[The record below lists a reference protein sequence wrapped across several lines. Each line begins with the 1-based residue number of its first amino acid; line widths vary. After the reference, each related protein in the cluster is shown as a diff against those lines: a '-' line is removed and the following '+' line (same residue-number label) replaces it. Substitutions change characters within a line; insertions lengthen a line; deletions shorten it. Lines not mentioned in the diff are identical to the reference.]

1 VKTDKGIGRST
12 LQELCILH
20 VTPYSGDAWA
30 YGGIPRLSHAMAR
43 SLAGRGHRVTICTT
57 DACDAEHRLPPPDG
71 GSRFGAWR
79 PVRASERITVRVFPN
94 VSNRLAY
101 HQQAFAPIGMR
112 RFLRKHAGSF
122 DVAHLHAC
130 RNLPGVLAARSLR
143 TAGVPYVLAPNGTAP
158 RIERRR
164 LAKQLFDLAGG
175 NDVPRHAHRV
185 LAVTEAERQQLH
197 AIGVDDDRIRLIAN
211 PIDLDEFSTPPAPGA
226 FKARHGLSGPLVVY
240 LGKITPRKRV
250 ETLVRAFAQLLP
262 ATATLVIAGNDMGAA
277 ASARAAAEAAGVTD
291 RTRFVGLLQGAER
304 LELLADA
311 DVVVYPSE
319 HEIFGLVPLE
329 SLLMGTPVVVSDD
342 SGCGE
347 VVGRVGG
354 GLVVPG
360 REAEIAHA
368 IDTVLNHPAQWRA
381 AARAAAVEVRA
392 RFGADTIGAR
402 LEELYGEVMRTPCP
416 H

>member
-1 VKTDKGIGRST
+1 M
-12 LQELCILH
+12 QELCILH

-30 YGGIPRLSHAMAR
+30 YGGIPRLSHAMVR

-57 DACDAEHRLPPPDG
+57 DACDAEHRLPPHAIGSGFG

-79 PVRASERITVRVFPN
+79 PVEAAERITVRVFPN

-112 RFLRKHAGSF
+112 RFLRKYARSF

-130 RNLPGVLAARSLR
+130 RNVPGVLAARWLR
-143 TAGVPYVLAPNGTAP
+143 KAGVPYVLAPNGTAP
-158 RIERRR
+158 LIERRR
-164 LAKQLFDLAGG
+164 LAKQLFDLAWG
-175 NDVPRHAHRV
+175 NDVTRHAHRV

-197 AIGVDDDRIRLIAN
+197 EAGVDDDRIRLVAN

-226 FKARHGLSGPLVVY
+226 FRARHGLTGPLVVY

-250 ETLVRAFAQLLP
+250 DMLVRAFRQLRAP
-262 ATATLVIAGNDMGAA
+262 DAALVIAGNDMGDAA
-277 ASARAAAEAAGVTD
+277 TARAEAEAAGVMG
-291 RTRFVGLLQGAER
+291 RTHFVGLLPGAAR

-329 SLLMGTPVVVSDD
+329 ALLMGTPVVVSDD

-347 VVGRVGG
+347 VIRHVGG

-360 REAEIAHA
+360 READLAGA
-368 IDTVLNHPAQWRA
+368 IESVLNQPAEWRA
-381 AARAAAVEVRA
+381 AARAAAVDVRA

-402 LEELYGEVMRTPCP
+402 LEELYREMMRTACP
-416 H
+416 N

>member
-1 VKTDKGIGRST
+1 MKADKGIGRST

-43 SLAGRGHRVTICTT
+43 SLADRGHRVTICTT
-57 DACDAEHRLPPPDG
+57 DACDAEHRLTAPDG
-71 GSRFGAWR
+71 TSAFGAWR
-79 PVRASERITVRVFPN
+79 AAPSERITVRVFPN
-94 VSNRLAY
+94 ISNRLAY
-101 HQQAFAPIGMR
+101 HQQLFAPIGMR
-112 RFLRKHAGSF
+112 RFLRTHAQSF

-130 RNLPGVLAARSLR
+130 RNLPGVLAARWLR
-143 TAGVPYVLAPNGTAP
+143 KAGVPYVLAPNGTAP

-164 LAKQLFDLAGG
+164 LAKRIFDAAWG
-175 NDVPRHAHRV
+175 NDVTRHAHRV
-185 LAVTEAERQQLH
+185 LAVTEAERRQLH
-197 AIGVDDDRIRLIAN
+197 EIGIGDDRIRLVAN

-226 FKARHGLSGPLVVY
+226 FRARHGLSGPLVVY

-250 ETLVRAFAQLLP
+250 DTLVHAFARLRP
-262 ATATLVIAGNDMGAA
+262 SHATLVIAGNDMGAA
-277 ASARAAAEAAGVTD
+277 TSARAAAEAAGVTD

-329 SLLMGTPVVVSDD
+329 ALLVGTPVVVSDD

-347 VVGRVGG
+347 VVRQVGG

-360 REAEIAHA
+360 READLAAA
-368 IDTVLNHPAQWRA
+368 IDTVMERPEEWRA
-381 AARAAAVEVRA
+381 AARAAACDVRR
-392 RFGADTIGAR
+392 RFGADAIGAR
-402 LEELYGEVMRTPCP
+402 LEELYDEMMRTPCP
-416 H
+416 N

>member
-1 VKTDKGIGRST
+1 M
-12 LQELCILH
+12 QELCILH
-20 VTPYSGDAWA
+20 VTPYSADAWA

-43 SLAGRGHRVTICTT
+43 SLAERGHRVTICTT
-57 DACDAEHRLPPPDG
+57 DACDAEHRLPRPDG
-71 GSRFGAWR
+71 ASRFGPWR
-79 PVRASERITVRVFPN
+79 PLESSAGITVRVFPN

-101 HQQAFAPIGMR
+101 HQQAFAPIGLR
-112 RFLRKHAGSF
+112 RFLRKHARAF

-143 TAGVPYVLAPNGTAP
+143 KAGVPYVLAPNGTAP
-158 RIERRR
+158 LIERRR
-164 LAKQLFDLAGG
+164 LAKQFFDLAWG
-175 NDVPRHAHRV
+175 NDVTRHAHRV

-197 AIGVDDDRIRLIAN
+197 ALGVEDDRIRLVAN
-211 PIDLDEFSTPPAPGA
+211 PIDLDEFSTLTVPGA
-226 FKARHGLSGPLVVY
+226 FKARHGLTGPLVAY

-250 ETLVRAFAQLLP
+250 DTLVRAFAQLP
-262 ATATLVIAGNDMGAA
+262 SSQATLIVAGNDMGAEA
-277 ASARAAAEAAGVTD
+277 CARAAAESTGVAR
-291 RTRFVGLLQGAER
+291 RTRFVGLLQGAAR

-329 SLLMGTPVVVSDD
+329 ALLAGTPVVVSDD

-347 VVGRVGG
+347 VLRQVGG

-360 REAEIAHA
+360 READLSRA
-368 IDTVLNHPAQWRA
+368 IETVMSTPDAWRA
-381 AARAAAVEVRA
+381 AARTAALQVRA
-392 RFGADTIGAR
+392 RFGAATIGAR
-402 LEELYGEVMRTPCP
+402 LEELYGEVMTTQWL